1 MKLKVAGERMQ
12 HIVAL
17 HALICTRDCVVPD
30 YVNKGLG
37 SSHFIITGYFMVAL
51 GFVQILHGDT
61 ETLSGVYTYASLDLV
76 TLFGTGCTSLKLSTV
91 IEPSQSCVFNVLMM
105 VTTLIGNLLR
115 GTMLL
120 TYFLLYFI
128 VVLKLVYIMFQRTF
142 VLRVSL
148 LHLAAM
154 PRPTRC
160 VRVPVATRSIL
171 LLDSTDAHTRFT
183 STSSTY
189 TRV

>member
-115 GTMLL
+115 AHFCTAGVFTASSSNAQTHSL
-120 TYFLLYFI
+120 
-128 VVLKLVYIMFQRTF
+128 RTGARGDQKHF
-142 VLRVSL
+142 
-148 LHLAAM
+148 
-154 PRPTRC
+154 
-160 VRVPVATRSIL
+160 ATR
-171 LLDSTDAHTRFT
+171 
-183 STSSTY
+183 
-189 TRV
+189 